1 VDGGAWASLA
11 LYFEM
16 IVVEQK
22 KGSCQSVILR
32 LGWVTEAGWWG
43 MGVPAR
49 VQRTEEE
56 LVGCGGE
63 GDVVLPHG
71 GGKPALEENTA
82 PSPKKLTAE

>member
-1 VDGGAWASLA
+1 
-11 LYFEM
+11 
-16 IVVEQK
+16 
-22 KGSCQSVILR
+22 
-32 LGWVTEAGWWG
+32 

-63 GDVVLPHG
+63 GNVVLPHG

-82 PSPKKLTAE
+82 PPPLKKTHRRKSIGSKNIIYVQIADMDS